1 MNGGRQVTVSFSVRG
16 LLVLGAALV
25 VGWAVVSAASAILVI
40 LVSVFAALVLD
51 PPVTALAR
59 RTGMSRARAATL
71 TVLGLVVVGVLIT
84 LALAIP
90 LLRELRDLIQAAPAD
105 RRGDPRLR
113 RVPPAGRAVRH
124 RQPGA
129 GARLRHRRQGAGP
142 LQAFVGIAGHVF
154 GFFFVIFELIFLT
167 LFLLCDLPQF
177 SDSIEGMLYPES
189 ADRFHRL
196 RAQITTTISRYAMGA
211 VAIATIA
218 GTVMGLTAWALGAPY
233 PLALALIA
241 GLLDLIP
248 QIGAT
253 IAGTILTLVTLTVGV
268 PQAAIMLAVV
278 LIYQQ
283 TENYVLQ
290 PTIQGKAAAI
300 SGFLV
305 IASVLV
311 FGSIFG
317 VVGALFAVPFTA
329 AVQIVLRELTSSGGS
344 GSPTPR
350 RPWRFRPESAAGSR
364 LRRRALQD
372 PRLLALELAVG
383 ELAAVVQVREHLDLL
398 DRRPAG
404 ACAT

>member
-1 MNGGRQVTVSFSVRG
+1 MPSDPSATEPPVNGGRHVTVSFSARG
-16 LLVLGAALV
+16 LLVVGAALV
-25 VGWAVVSAASAILVI
+25 IGWAVVSAASALFVI

-59 RTGMSRARAATL
+59 RTGMSRGRAATL

-84 LALAIP
+84 LALLIP
-90 LLRELRDLIQAAPAD
+90 LLRELRDLIQSLPQIVAEIRDSDAFHWLDEQVDIGDQAQVHASDIAA
-105 RRGDPRLR
+105 
-113 RVPPAGRAVRH
+113 RVPDT
-124 RQPGA
+124 
-129 GARLRHRRQGAGP
+129 

-154 GFFFVIFELIFLT
+154 GFFFLIFELIFLT

-189 ADRFHRL
+189 AGRFHRL

-211 VAIATIA
+211 AAIATIA
-218 GTVMGLTAWALGAPY
+218 GTVMGLTAWALGTPY

-268 PQAAIMLAVV
+268 PQAVIMLAVV

-311 FGSIFG
+311 FGSILG
-317 VVGALFAVPFTA
+317 VIGALFAVPFTA
-329 AVQIVLRELTSSGGS
+329 AVQIVLRELT
-344 GSPTPR
+344 T
-350 RPWRFRPESAAGSR
+350 E
-364 LRRRALQD
+364 RRA
-372 PRLLALELAVG
+372 RIAEAK
-383 ELAAVVQVREHLDLL
+383 AAFDVQ
-398 DRRPAG
+398 A
-404 ACAT
+404 